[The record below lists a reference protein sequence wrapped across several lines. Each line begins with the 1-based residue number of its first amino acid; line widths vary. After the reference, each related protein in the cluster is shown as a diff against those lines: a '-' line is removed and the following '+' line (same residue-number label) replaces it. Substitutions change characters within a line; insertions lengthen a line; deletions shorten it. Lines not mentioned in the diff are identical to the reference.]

1 MTVINTNTAS
11 INAQFN
17 LNKVNKEMEKAMEQL
32 SSGKRINSAADD
44 AAGLSIATRMES
56 QVRGLQQAISN
67 AADGQNLAATAEGA
81 MDEITNM
88 LQRMRELALQASND
102 TMNSQDRE
110 NLDQEMGLL
119 KQEIDRI
126 VDTTAYN
133 NIKLLDGSNS
143 STLQIGQNKGE
154 ELTFTIADMST
165 TSLGSSTSS
174 IAVNAS
180 TSAVGQGVEAS
191 ENVVNLT
198 FNGNDSYG
206 FKILFDATAAKEIT
220 IAPTAMVAGD
230 AATIAKAINDQIAA
244 DADVKGTA
252 VAKASGTTVTLTS
265 LDGSSIKVHD
275 FTSAA
280 AGTLTVNPV
289 TDSSAASK
297 TLEDVTESAALT
309 NSGGTAAT
317 ASTASLMVEHAKAY
331 SFKINGTEVQVG
343 TGDTDQAAGNA
354 IAAKIKSAIEATSS
368 GTATVTAT
376 INAGKYTFDMADDSG
391 ARIDMTAFQK
401 LTTTAVPN
409 GAITFQNVKGAAS
422 GATITVA
429 HGGAPTSDG
438 TSSGTLLVLED
449 TKTAKLGFSNSD
461 LSYGLELGGASY
473 TIDGKTKDFQDELTR
488 VAQEIT
494 SANTG
499 VTAANVNGILE
510 ISNASGANVALFD
523 STGDTISA
531 LGITAVDAGAAYF
544 LADAGTGDISGVA
557 GVATLDDGSTGQSTD
572 GVPAVA
578 SQMFLKFNADDR
590 YTFTIDGDGVGA
602 GAVTAE
608 IVADLNGGNLS
619 GLVNSINAQSTT
631 TSITAAEQ
639 DGQIVLTKAD
649 GTTFSVTGFSSEGTG
664 SITAVNAGGQ
674 GSSTLLENAGDGDEF
689 LAAESQK
696 ATATTMQLTFSTA
709 DKFSFKITDG
719 DSTATVRATSTTMA
733 DGSGVSNIAV
743 DHDNEVAEIEAEIG
757 RALQAA
763 NMDHI
768 SVSSTN
774 GVLTL
779 TNALGSKLEI
789 ADFKSDGTGTITA
802 TPGSKQGVGKILD
815 DTAASGSMNTVS
827 SVSATTSTVAKSAI
841 DTIDRAL
848 ENINQARAGLGAI
861 SNRLDHTI
869 ANLGNVII
877 NTEASQ
883 SRIEDADFAK
893 VTGELTKSQIMS
905 QAATAMLAQAN
916 ASKQGVLSLLQ
927 G

>member
-1 MTVINTNTAS
+1 
-11 INAQFN
+11 
-17 LNKVNKEMEKAMEQL
+17 MEQL

-309 NSGGTAAT
+309 NTGGTAAT
-317 ASTASLMVEHAKAY
+317 ASTTSLQLETGKAY
-331 SFKINGTEVQVG
+331 SFKINGTEVKVG
-343 TGDTDQAAGNA
+343 TGDNDQAEGNA
-354 IAAKIKSAIEATSS
+354 IAAKIKTAIEATSA
-368 GTATVTAT
+368 GTATVTAALVGT
-376 INAGKYTFDMADDSG
+376 DFVFDMSDDSG

-409 GAITFQNVKGAAS
+409 GAITFQNVTGGS
-422 GATITVA
+422 DGITKTLA
-429 HGGAPTSDG
+429 HGANATDDG
-438 TSSGTLLVLED
+438 LLTGNLLTVKAGT
-449 TKTAKLGFSNSD
+449 TAKVGFSNSD
-461 LSYGLELGGASY
+461 LAYSLEVAGTTY
-473 TIDGKTKDFQDELTR
+473 TLDGKTKDFQDELTR
-488 VAQEIT
+488 VAQQIT
-494 SANTG
+494 SANAN

-510 ISNASGANVALFD
+510 ISNASATALAFND
-523 STGDTISA
+523 AAADTISA
-531 LGITAVDAGAAYF
+531 LGITAVDAGTAYF
-544 LADAGTGDISGVA
+544 LADASGGAAINAAA

-590 YTFTIDGDGVGA
+590 YTFTIDGDGAGS

-608 IVADLNGGNLS
+608 IVADLSGGNLA

-639 DGQIVLTKAD
+639 DGQVVLTKAD
-649 GTTFSVTGFSSEGTG
+649 GTTFSVRGFSSEGTG

-689 LAAESQK
+689 VAAESQK

-719 DSTATVRATSTTMA
+719 DSTATVRATLTTMA
-733 DGSGVSNIAV
+733 DAGGVSATAV

-869 ANLGNVII
+869 SNLGNVII

-883 SRIEDADFAK
+883 SRIQDADFAK
-893 VTGELTKSQIMS
+893 ATGGLTKAQIMS

>member
-1 MTVINTNTAS
+1 
-11 INAQFN
+11 
-17 LNKVNKEMEKAMEQL
+17 
-32 SSGKRINSAADD
+32 
-44 AAGLSIATRMES
+44 MES
-56 QVRGLQQAISN
+56 QVRGLNQAMRN
-67 AADGQNLAATAEGA
+67 AADGQSIELLLKARWTKF
-81 MDEITNM
+81 TNM

-206 FKILFDATAAKEIT
+206 FKVLFDADNTKEIT

-309 NSGGTAAT
+309 NTGGTAAT

-331 SFKINGTEVQVG
+331 SFKINGTEVKVG

-422 GATITVA
+422 GETITVA
-429 HGGAPTSDG
+429 HGGNPTSDG

-461 LSYGLELGGASY
+461 LSYGLELGGAAY

-494 SANTG
+494 SANAG

-510 ISNASGANVALFD
+510 ISNASGADVALFD
-523 STGDTISA
+523 AAADTISA

-590 YTFTIDGDGVGA
+590 YTFTIDGDGAGA

-608 IVADLNGGNLS
+608 IVADLSGGNLA

-639 DGQIVLTKAD
+639 DGQVVLTKAD

-689 LAAESQK
+689 VAAESQK

-733 DGSGVSNIAV
+733 DAGGVSATAV

-869 ANLGNVII
+869 SNLGNVII

-893 VTGELTKSQIMS
+893 VTGDLTKSQIMS

>member
-17 LNKVNKEMEKAMEQL
+17 LNKVNQEMEKAMEQL

-154 ELTFTIADMST
+154 ELTFSIADMST

-198 FNGNDSYG
+198 FNGSDSYG
-206 FKILFDATAAKEIT
+206 FKVLFDATGAKEIT

-230 AATIAKAINDQIAA
+230 ASTIAKAINDQIAA

-252 VAKASGTTVTLTS
+252 IAKASGTTVTLTS

-309 NSGGTAAT
+309 NTGGTAAT
-317 ASTASLMVEHAKAY
+317 AATASLMVEHAKAY

-409 GAITFQNVKGAAS
+409 GAITFQNVKGAGS
-422 GATITVA
+422 GETITVA
-429 HGGAPTSDG
+429 HGGNPTSDG
-438 TSSGTLLVLED
+438 TTGGTLLVLED

-461 LSYGLELGGASY
+461 LSYGLELGGAAY

-494 SANTG
+494 SANAG

-510 ISNASGANVALFD
+510 ISNASGADVALFD
-523 STGDTISA
+523 AAGDTISA

-590 YTFTIDGDGVGA
+590 YTFTIDGDGAGT

-608 IVADLNGGNLS
+608 IVADLSGGNLA

-639 DGQIVLTKAD
+639 DGQVVLTKAD

-689 LAAESQK
+689 VAAESQK

-719 DSTATVRATSTTMA
+719 DSTATVRATSTTMNEV
-733 DGSGVSNIAV
+733 GSDVTAV
-743 DHDNEVAEIEAEIG
+743 DVDAEVAEIEAEIG

-869 ANLGNVII
+869 SNLGNVII

-893 VTGELTKSQIMS
+893 VTGDLTKSQIMS

>member
-17 LNKVNKEMEKAMEQL
+17 LNKVNQEMEKAMEQL

-206 FKILFDATAAKEIT
+206 FKVLFDADNTKEIT

-309 NSGGTAAT
+309 NTGGTAAT

-331 SFKINGTEVQVG
+331 SFKINGTEVKVG

-368 GTATVTAT
+368 GTATVTAS

-422 GATITVA
+422 GETITVA
-429 HGGAPTSDG
+429 HGGNPTSDG

-449 TKTAKLGFSNSD
+449 TETAKLGFSNSD
-461 LSYGLELGGASY
+461 LSYGLELGGAAY

-494 SANTG
+494 SANAG

-510 ISNASGANVALFD
+510 ISNASGADVALFD
-523 STGDTISA
+523 AAADTISA

-590 YTFTIDGDGVGA
+590 YTFTIDGDGAGA

-608 IVADLNGGNLS
+608 IVADLSGGNLA

-639 DGQIVLTKAD
+639 DGQVVLTKAD

-689 LAAESQK
+689 VAAESQK

-733 DGSGVSNIAV
+733 DAGGVSATAV

-869 ANLGNVII
+869 SNLGNVII

-893 VTGELTKSQIMS
+893 VTGDLTKSQIMS

>member
-17 LNKVNKEMEKAMEQL
+17 LNKVNQEMEKAMEQL

-230 AATIAKAINDQIAA
+230 ASTIAKAINDQIAA

-252 VAKASGTTVTLTS
+252 IAKASGTTVTLTS

-309 NSGGTAAT
+309 NTGGTAAI

-368 GTATVTAT
+368 GTATVTAN

-409 GAITFQNVKGAAS
+409 GAITFQNVKGAGS
-422 GATITVA
+422 GETITVA
-429 HGGAPTSDG
+429 HGGNPTSDG
-438 TSSGTLLVLED
+438 TVNGTLLVLED

-461 LSYGLELGGASY
+461 LSYGLELGGAAY

-494 SANTG
+494 SANAG

-510 ISNASGANVALFD
+510 ISNASGSDVALFD
-523 STGDTISA
+523 AAADTISA

-544 LADAGTGDISGVA
+544 LADASIVDISGVA

-572 GVPAVA
+572 GVPALA

-590 YTFTIDGDGVGA
+590 YTFTIDGDASGVGN
-602 GAVTAE
+602 VTAE
-608 IVADLNGGNLS
+608 IVADLSGGNLA
-619 GLVNSINAQSTT
+619 GLINSINAQSTT

-639 DGQIVLTKAD
+639 DGQVVLTKAD

-689 LAAESQK
+689 VAAESQK
-696 ATATTMQLTFSTA
+696 ATATTMELTFSTA

-733 DGSGVSNIAV
+733 DNNGASATAV

-869 ANLGNVII
+869 SNLGNVII

-893 VTGELTKSQIMS
+893 VTGDLTKSQIMS

>member
-1 MTVINTNTAS
+1 MVPLRSKMLRAPGQ
-11 INAQFN
+11 A
-17 LNKVNKEMEKAMEQL
+17 KQL
-32 SSGKRINSAADD
+32 Q
-44 AAGLSIATRMES
+44 LHM
-56 QVRGLQQAISN
+56 
-67 AADGQNLAATAEGA
+67 AE
-81 MDEITNM
+81 
-88 LQRMRELALQASND
+88 
-102 TMNSQDRE
+102 
-110 NLDQEMGLL
+110 
-119 KQEIDRI
+119 
-126 VDTTAYN
+126 
-133 NIKLLDGSNS
+133 
-143 STLQIGQNKGE
+143 TL
-154 ELTFTIADMST
+154 
-165 TSLGSSTSS
+165 
-174 IAVNAS
+174 
-180 TSAVGQGVEAS
+180 
-191 ENVVNLT
+191 
-198 FNGNDSYG
+198 
-206 FKILFDATAAKEIT
+206 
-220 IAPTAMVAGD
+220 P
-230 AATIAKAINDQIAA
+230 
-244 DADVKGTA
+244 
-252 VAKASGTTVTLTS
+252 
-265 LDGSSIKVHD
+265 
-275 FTSAA
+275 
-280 AGTLTVNPV
+280 LTVL
-289 TDSSAASK
+289 A
-297 TLEDVTESAALT
+297 
-309 NSGGTAAT
+309 
-317 ASTASLMVEHAKAY
+317 
-331 SFKINGTEVQVG
+331 
-343 TGDTDQAAGNA
+343 
-354 IAAKIKSAIEATSS
+354 
-368 GTATVTAT
+368 
-376 INAGKYTFDMADDSG
+376 
-391 ARIDMTAFQK
+391 
-401 LTTTAVPN
+401 
-409 GAITFQNVKGAAS
+409 
-422 GATITVA
+422 
-429 HGGAPTSDG
+429 
-438 TSSGTLLVLED
+438 SGTLLVLED

-461 LSYGLELGGASY
+461 LSYGLELGGAAY

-494 SANTG
+494 SANAG

-510 ISNASGANVALFD
+510 ISNASGADVALFD
-523 STGDTISA
+523 AAADTISA

-544 LADAGTGDISGVA
+544 LADARYGDISGVA

-590 YTFTIDGDGVGA
+590 YTFTIDGDGAGT

-608 IVADLNGGNLS
+608 IVADLSGGNLA

-639 DGQIVLTKAD
+639 DGQVVLTKAD

-689 LAAESQK
+689 VAAESQK

-733 DGSGVSNIAV
+733 DAGGVSATAV

-869 ANLGNVII
+869 SNLGNVII

-893 VTGELTKSQIMS
+893 VTGDLTKSQIMS

>member
-17 LNKVNKEMEKAMEQL
+17 LNKVNQEMEKAMEQL

-309 NSGGTAAT
+309 NTGGTAAI

-368 GTATVTAT
+368 GTATVTAN

-409 GAITFQNVKGAAS
+409 GAITFQNVKGAGS
-422 GATITVA
+422 GETITVA
-429 HGGAPTSDG
+429 HGGNPTSDG
-438 TSSGTLLVLED
+438 TVNGTLLVLED

-461 LSYGLELGGASY
+461 LSYGLELGGAAY

-494 SANTG
+494 SANAG

-510 ISNASGANVALFD
+510 ISNASGSDVALFD
-523 STGDTISA
+523 AAADTISA

-544 LADAGTGDISGVA
+544 LADASIVDISGVA

-572 GVPAVA
+572 GVPALA

-590 YTFTIDGDGVGA
+590 YTFTIDGDASGVGN
-602 GAVTAE
+602 VTAE
-608 IVADLNGGNLS
+608 IVADLSGGNLA
-619 GLVNSINAQSTT
+619 GLINSINAQSTT

-639 DGQIVLTKAD
+639 DGQVVLTKAD

-689 LAAESQK
+689 VAAESQK
-696 ATATTMQLTFSTA
+696 ATATTMELTFSTA

-719 DSTATVRATSTTMA
+719 DSTATVRATSTTMTEL
-733 DGSGVSNIAV
+733 GSDQAAV
-743 DHDNEVAEIEAEIG
+743 DVDAEVAEIEAEIG

-869 ANLGNVII
+869 SNLGNVII

-893 VTGELTKSQIMS
+893 VTGDLTKSQIMS

-916 ASKQGVLSLLQ
+916 ASKQGVLSLPQ